1 MNDAGTLPV
10 HMLDIRELTA
20 EAFSPCGQVIAPLRT
35 GSRGAEISYDRRAL
49 SQKRFRARGPAG
61 YASGMDQLSY
71 RRHRFPPPIIQHAIW
86 LLVVTAI
93 FTGLRASEL
102 RGLQWGHSTIQMTFD
117 TYGHLFPAA
126 DDDRVAMRQLQARLI
141 G

>member
-35 GSRGAEISYDRRAL
+35 GSQGAEISYDRRAL

-71 RRHRFPPPIIQHAIW
+71 RRHRFPPPIHPARD
-86 LLVVTAI
+86 LAVSPVHP
-93 FTGLRASEL
+93 EL
-102 RGLQWGHSTIQMTFD
+102 PRRGGAP
-117 TYGHLFPAA
+117 G
-126 DDDRVAMRQLQARLI
+126 
-141 G
+141 